1 MKSDHR
7 KNGKPARKQRIAEPL
22 RRLGDEDISIA
33 ELRAHLGDLVGRVSY
48 KHDRIVITRHGK
60 PVAALISASDMEKF
74 QELEDWN
81 DIRAAEAAERETRR
95 AGGPIPWEKV
105 KRELNLHRRND
116 ALYPGVNEQ
125 RSARLR

>member
-1 MKSDHR
+1 MKRIVH
-7 KNGKPARKQRIAEPL
+7 KNGKRPVKQAKAIVGPP

-33 ELRAHLGDLVGRVSY
+33 DLRARLGDLVSRVSY

-81 DIRAAEAAERETRR
+81 DLPAAKAADRETKRH
-95 AGGPIPWEKV
+95 GGYVP
-105 KRELNLHRRND
+105 LD
-116 ALYPGVNEQ
+116 TY
-125 RSARLR
+125 SAS